1 MSYIIYYIHIVL
13 YIIYHI
19 SYIIFY
25 LKADASAAG
34 PKWIGSSI
42 FSRLFFWLFVHLN
55 LKEFLLN
62 WFDICQIMLRYWL
75 QRGEKSRSGGILGGL
90 GDLSEAMLK
99 MACLGSCWS
108 YVGTS
113 LAAGWLPRSS
123 FRRLR
128 MPKWAKMVRKGLQN
142 WAKMASWAQNS
153 RSGGLWGGPG
163 GLLEAILND
172 VGSKLACL
180 GSCWSYVAT
189 FLATR
194 WLPRWPSWRS
204 RVPRWAKMAPK
215 RLPNWVKMASW
226 ARNSKL
232 LLQFWYHFSCFLVE

>member
-1 MSYIIYYIHIVL
+1 MCIYIYKGCRL
-13 YIIYHI
+13 CRR
-19 SYIIFY
+19 
-25 LKADASAAG
+25 

-42 FSRLFFWLFVHLN
+42 FTRLFCWLFVN
-55 LKEFLLN
+55 LDLREFLSK
-62 WFDICQIMLRYWL
+62 WFDICQIMLRYSL
-75 QRGEKSRSGGILGGL
+75 QFGEQSRSGGILRGL
-90 GDLSEAMLK
+90 GGLSEAILK
-99 MACLGSCWS
+99 LACLGSCLS
-108 YVGTS
+108 YVGTL
-113 LAAGWLPRSS
+113 LAARWLPSSSSRRS
-123 FRRLR
+123 RTPR
-128 MPKWAKMVRKGLQN
+128 WAKMAPKRLQN

-153 RSGGLWGGPG
+153 RSGGLWGGLG

-180 GSCWSYVAT
+180 GSCWSFVAT

-204 RVPRWAKMAPK
+204 RLPRWAKMAPK

-232 LLQFWYHFSCFLVE
+232 LY